1 MQVSCVFINFHTKI
15 TLRPLQYNTNYS
27 RMDRV
32 LISIIVIIIYTIN
45 EFDCMNLKIEFG
57 RIGLVPYMHIFVDS
71 IIECPKLGEQM
82 DRVILTLMIYSYIS
96 FFHQWNEFF

>member
-32 LISIIVIIIYTIN
+32 LISIIVIIIYTTN
-45 EFDCMNLKIEFG
+45 EFARLSLVEVHLCRQRM
-57 RIGLVPYMHIFVDS
+57 GLAK
-71 IIECPKLGEQM
+71 KLLLCLYDG
-82 DRVILTLMIYSYIS
+82 
-96 FFHQWNEFF
+96 F

>member
-45 EFDCMNLKIEFG
+45 EFDCMSLAE
-57 RIGLVPYMHIFVDS
+57 VDLCRQRMDLA
-71 IIECPKLGEQM
+71 EKLLSCLCAG
-82 DRVILTLMIYSYIS
+82 
-96 FFHQWNEFF
+96 F

>member
-1 MQVSCVFINFHTKI
+1 MVCDTKI

-45 EFDCMNLKIEFG
+45 EFDCMNLT
-57 RIGLVPYMHIFVDS
+57 V
-71 IIECPKLGEQM
+71 
-82 DRVILTLMIYSYIS
+82 
-96 FFHQWNEFF
+96 